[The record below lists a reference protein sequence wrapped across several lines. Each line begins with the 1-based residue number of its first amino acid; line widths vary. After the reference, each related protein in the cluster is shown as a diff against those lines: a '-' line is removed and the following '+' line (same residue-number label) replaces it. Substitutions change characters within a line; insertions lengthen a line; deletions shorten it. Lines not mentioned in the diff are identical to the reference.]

1 MHVNPIFFISNV
13 LVNESDTKLLQTLLN
28 SNEKKCVCDKPLKV
42 FDNQLFK
49 MEADVFFLV

>member
-13 LVNESDTKLLQTLLN
+13 LVKDSDTKLLQTLPN
-28 SNEKKCVCDKPLKV
+28 NNEKKRVCDKSLKV

>member
-13 LVNESDTKLLQTLLN
+13 LVNDSDTKLLQTLPN
-28 SNEKKCVCDKPLKV
+28 NNEKKGVCDKSLKII
-42 FDNQLFK
+42 DNQLFK